1 MEIPAN
7 ITALVQKHNNLVDE
21 SNSLI
26 DLLRQKISSFP
37 TLNYQFTDK
46 VVFGSYTIMPIGLF
60 AISSMLSIFGRWHS
74 LIFMSS
80 LALMIVGFITTILVM
95 IYLFYT
101 YPQIQLERQNTDRM
115 NLDREFTSR
124 SRQLDLSIKQLSTE
138 LDKTLNNTK

>member
-1 MEIPAN
+1 
-7 ITALVQKHNNLVDE
+7 
-21 SNSLI
+21 
-26 DLLRQKISSFP
+26 
-37 TLNYQFTDK
+37 
-46 VVFGSYTIMPIGLF
+46 
-60 AISSMLSIFGRWHS
+60 
-74 LIFMSS
+74 MSS